1 MNVQVLEVTN
11 VTPMLCV
18 PTLRDLMSVD
28 VLKVL
33 REMVKPAQ
41 VKYDDFLYSSK
52 VRPKKVHLIFGHT
65 IFKQLLD
72 EVRSCYIQ
80 NNRGR
85 GRGYQPKPRAEADN
99 PYRDLDY
106 SPNLIIVLL
115 YIERKNCFFTDGK
128 QKARELDMITLR
140 NHAPRS

>member
-1 MNVQVLEVTN
+1 MNVQVLKVTN

-41 VKYDDFLYSSK
+41 VKYDDFLYSRN
-52 VRPKKVHLIFGHT
+52 VRPEKVHLIFGHT

-72 EVRSCYIQ
+72 EVLVISRIIEVEVEVISRS
-80 NNRGR
+80 RR
-85 GRGYQPKPRAEADN
+85 LR
-99 PYRDLDY
+99 L
-106 SPNLIIVLL
+106 
-115 YIERKNCFFTDGK
+115 
-128 QKARELDMITLR
+128 ITLTETLILHR
-140 NHAPRS
+140 I